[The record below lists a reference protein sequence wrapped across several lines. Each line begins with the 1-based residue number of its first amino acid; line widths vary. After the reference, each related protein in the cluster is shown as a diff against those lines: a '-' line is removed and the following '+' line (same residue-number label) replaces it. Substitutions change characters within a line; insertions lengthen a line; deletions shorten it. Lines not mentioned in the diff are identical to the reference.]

1 MNPCILVVDD
11 EPAVTDLI
19 SYNLHK
25 ARYRVLTA
33 ADGPSALDLAR
44 REKPDLIL
52 LDLMIPGMD
61 GLEVCRR
68 LRQESLV
75 PVIIITARGEETDRV
90 IGLELG
96 ADDYVCKPFSIR
108 ELLARIKAV
117 LRRQRAAAGDIDQKS
132 ILNGPDGLMLD
143 SVSRTAAVGERN
155 LELSALEFDLLSYFM
170 RRPGRALTRTILLQ
184 EVWEYDFSSEERVV
198 DSAVKRLRSKF
209 REYDLDPELIETVRG
224 VGYRWRK

>member
-1 MNPCILVVDD
+1 MSPCILVVDD

-19 SYNLHK
+19 RYNLRK
-25 ARYRVLTA
+25 AHYRVLTA
-33 ADGPSALDLAR
+33 ADGLRALELAR
-44 REKPDLIL
+44 QEQPDLIL
-52 LDLMIPGMD
+52 LDLMIPRID

-68 LRQESLV
+68 LRQESQV

-117 LRRQRAAAGDIDQKS
+117 LRRQQAAAGEIDQKS
-132 ILNGPDGLMLD
+132 ILHGPSGLKLD
-143 SVSRTAAVGERN
+143 SDSRTAAVGDLD
-155 LELSALEFDLLSYFM
+155 LELSALEFDLLLYFM

-184 EVWEYDFSSEERVV
+184 DVWEYDFTTEERVV
-198 DSAVKRLRSKF
+198 DSAVKRLRAKF
-209 REYDLDPELIETVRG
+209 RDYDLDPELIETVRG

>member
-61 GLEVCRR
+61 GLEVCRC

-132 ILNGPDGLMLD
+132 ILNGPDGLKLD
-143 SVSRTAAVGERN
+143 SVSRTAAVGEQN

-198 DSAVKRLRSKF
+198 DSSVKRLRSKF

>member
-19 SYNLHK
+19 SYNLRK
-25 ARYRVLTA
+25 AQYRVLTA
-33 ADGPSALDLAR
+33 ADGPSALDIAR
-44 REKPDLIL
+44 REEPDLIL
-52 LDLMIPGMD
+52 LDLMIPGID

-96 ADDYVCKPFSIR
+96 ADDYVCKPFSMR
-108 ELLARIKAV
+108 ELLARVKAV
-117 LRRQRAAAGDIDQKS
+117 LRRQQAAAGEVDQKS
-132 ILNGPDGLMLD
+132 ILHGPGGLKLD
-143 SVSRTAAVGERN
+143 SVSRTAAAGDQD
-155 LELSALEFDLLSYFM
+155 LELSTLEFDLLSYFM

-209 REYDLDPELIETVRG
+209 RDYNLDPELIETVRG